1 MTRRAAVSA
10 DNSESPRDFKAWDAA
25 EVVHVIR
32 WWLSKTSK
40 RKRLAMAVGGFAEVI
55 QEVYLDLLKHP
66 PRGGFA
72 LTTVI
77 CKQTSWTLSRM
88 CAKICDIE
96 IIGEC
101 PDVAGPDV
109 VTGTATSQEQSLNL
123 RQMLCE
129 KLDSRTA
136 GVVWERMQ
144 GATFEEIGERLG
156 VSGTRARQIDRKGI
170 HQLQQIA
177 HRIAARCDVRTTQA
191 KAVEEQ

>member
-1 MTRRAAVSA
+1 MTTRAVVNA

-77 CKQTSWTLSRM
+77 CKQTHGHCRECVRKFVISR
-88 CAKICDIE
+88 
-96 IIGEC
+96 
-101 PDVAGPDV
+101 
-109 VTGTATSQEQSLNL
+109 SLANYQMSL
-123 RQMLCE
+123 DQML
-129 KLDSRTA
+129 
-136 GVVWERMQ
+136 
-144 GATFEEIGERLG
+144 
-156 VSGTRARQIDRKGI
+156 
-170 HQLQQIA
+170 
-177 HRIAARCDVRTTQA
+177 
-191 KAVEEQ
+191 